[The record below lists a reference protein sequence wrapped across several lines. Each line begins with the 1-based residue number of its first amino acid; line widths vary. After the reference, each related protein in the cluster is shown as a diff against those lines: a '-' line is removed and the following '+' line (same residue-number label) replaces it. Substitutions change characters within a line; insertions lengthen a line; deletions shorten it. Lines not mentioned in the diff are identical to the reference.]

1 MRMCLMKKEEIF
13 MRLELAGPCDD
24 WDKRQGAAKEVNK
37 ASGFRD
43 RSW

>member
-1 MRMCLMKKEEIF
+1 MRRYLTKKEEIF

-24 WDKRQGAAKEVNK
+24 WDKGQGGAKEVNK
-37 ASGFRD
+37 ASGFGY